1 MPDPAPP
8 AHSVAFYRDGPSY
21 VAAVLPFVAGGL
33 DAGDAVAVAV
43 PQANIDTLRAALGPA
58 GARSVDWIDMSV
70 AGRNPGRIMTG
81 VLGAFADKHHEET
94 VRIVGEPVWPTRSPE
109 EYPACVQHE
118 ALIDDAFE
126 SRPRVA
132 ILCPYDLAV
141 GPAALA
147 DAMATHPSILEGTAG
162 RSNPDYDRHGALS
175 AHNVP
180 LPVPEHAR
188 TWSVTP
194 FDIAALRVAIA
205 DLAAAA
211 GLTAERIQDVVLTV
225 VELATNSIEHGSGTA
240 TLALWQRADALIVRN
255 WDAGIIHDPLAG
267 RRTVAPTRHR
277 GRGLLLVNA
286 GADLVRTHIDEADT
300 TIQAW
305 FHRG

>member
-1 MPDPAPP
+1 MADPPPP
-8 AHSVAFYRDGPSY
+8 AHSAAFYRDRPSY
-21 VAAVLPFVAGGL
+21 VAAVLPFVIGGL

-43 PQANIDTLRAALGPA
+43 PEANLDRLRAELSPAAA
-58 GARSVDWIDMSV
+58 GAVEWIDMSV

-81 VLGAFADKHHEET
+81 VLGAFADKHRDET
-94 VRIVGEPVWPTRSPE
+94 VRIVGEPVWPGRSAE

-126 SRPRVA
+126 GRPVA

-147 DAMATHPSILEGTAG
+147 DAMATHPSILEGVEGTA
-162 RSNPDYDRHGALS
+162 NPYYDRHRALA

-180 LPVPEHAR
+180 LPLPKHAR

-194 FDIAALRVAIA
+194 FDIAALRVAVA
-205 DLAAAA
+205 DLAATA
-211 GLTAERIQDVVLTV
+211 GLAAERIEDVVLTV

-240 TLALWQRADALIVRN
+240 TLSLWERADALIVRN
-255 WDAGIIHDPLAG
+255 WDAGIISDPLAG
-267 RRTVAPTRHR
+267 RRTVAPTRGR

-286 GADLVRTHIDEADT
+286 GADLVRTHIDEAGT
-300 TIQAW
+300 TVQAW
-305 FHRG
+305 FRRN

>member
-21 VAAVLPFVAGGL
+21 VASVVPFVTGGL
-33 DAGDAVAVAV
+33 DRGEAVAVAV
-43 PQANIDTLRAALGPA
+43 PRANIDRLRAALGPA
-58 GARSVDWIDMSV
+58 GSRFVEWIDMTT

-81 VLGAFADKHHEET
+81 VLGAFADKHRTET
-94 VRIVGEPVWPTRSPE
+94 VRIVGEPVWPGRSPE

-118 ALIDDAFE
+118 ALIDEAFAG
-126 SRPRVA
+126 RPVS

-141 GPAALA
+141 GPLALA
-147 DAMATHPSILEGTAG
+147 DAMATHPSILEGAAG
-162 RSNPDYDRHGALS
+162 RPNPDYDRQGALA
-175 AHNVP
+175 AHNLP

-188 TWSVTP
+188 TWSVTR
-194 FDIAALRVAIA
+194 FDIAALRIATA

-211 GLTAERIQDVVLTV
+211 GLTAERIQDVVLTA

-240 TLALWQRADALIVRN
+240 TLSLWERADALIVRN
-255 WDAGIIHDPLAG
+255 WDAGIIRDPLAG
-267 RRTVAPTRHR
+267 RRTVVPTRRR

-286 GADLVRTHIDEADT
+286 GADLVRTHIDEAGT

-305 FHRG
+305 FRRS

>member
-8 AHSVAFYRDGPSY
+8 GHSVAFYRDEPSY
-21 VAAVLPFVAGGL
+21 VTAVLPFVVGGL
-33 DAGDAVAVAV
+33 DAADAVAVAV
-43 PQANIDTLRAALGPA
+43 PQPNIDILRAALTPA
-58 GARSVDWIDMSV
+58 ASRAVEWIDMSL

-81 VLGAFADKHHEET
+81 VLGAFADKHRDET
-94 VRIVGEPVWPTRSPE
+94 VRIVGEPVWPGRSSE

-118 ALIDDAFE
+118 ALIEDAFAG
-126 SRPRVA
+126 RPVS
-132 ILCPYDLAV
+132 ILCPYDMAV

-147 DAMATHPSILEGTAG
+147 DAMATHPSILEGARGTP
-162 RSNPDYDRHGALS
+162 NPYYDRHRALA

-180 LPVPEHAR
+180 LPVPDHAR

-194 FDIAALRVAIA
+194 FDIAALRVAVA
-205 DLAAAA
+205 DLAATA
-211 GLTAERIQDVVLTV
+211 GLTAGRIQDVVLTV

-240 TLALWQRADALIVRN
+240 TLSLWERSDALIVRN
-255 WDAGIIHDPLAG
+255 WDAGIISDPLAG
-267 RRTVAPTRHR
+267 RRTVAPTRGR

-286 GADLVRTHIDEADT
+286 GADLVRTHVDEAGT

-305 FHRG
+305 FRRG